1 MHLGAASGHYVPG
14 VELLDACGPVSGT
27 NSNQT
32 PNTGDAYPGSESAGD
47 KLRRRKGN
55 SPDRRLR
62 SPNIHSVVN
71 KVKFLKQLGCWLRS
85 SHSFKECV
93 TAH

>member
-27 NSNQT
+27 NSSQT
-32 PNTGDAYPGSESAGD
+32 PNTVDVYSGSESAGD
-47 KLRRRKGN
+47 KLRRREGD

-62 SPNIHSVVN
+62 SRSV
-71 KVKFLKQLGCWLRS
+71 C
-85 SHSFKECV
+85 
-93 TAH
+93 